1 MSRETRTPLLLLMLS
16 IAAVGIQALM
26 LSPLL
31 TDIAAGLGTEAKEIG
46 FAASAYGVGVAA
58 AALLAAPQLGRW
70 PKRGAIRIAFAVL
83 AVSLFLCAFAW
94 DWRVLAAAQLVAG
107 LASGVIIPATYA
119 LTGDIAPPDRRS
131 QDLGKV
137 LFGWSIAMV
146 AGVPLAALLSAVVG
160 WRGTFVIVGLVAAT
174 MPFAGAL
181 LPRVS
186 SFGTVGERVRY
197 IDVLRLPGAWLGYVS
212 TFAYMI
218 AFYQTYT
225 FIGDHV
231 RQTHGAGAWLGGTIS
246 LAYGIGFG
254 LGVVFDKWIDHKGP
268 TRVLPLG
275 LTLVGINYVVLPF
288 AAERILTV
296 ALWPFFWGL
305 ANHFCMTA
313 LVSYMNTL
321 SPRLRGTIMG
331 LFSFTTYVSLGTA
344 GAVYGPV
351 YQAYGF
357 YAVSFASAATVA
369 VAAVIALPRSLSV
382 SPGSLRPRQ

>member
-1 MSRETRTPLLLLMLS
+1 MRPDGRTPLLLLTLS

-31 TDIAAGLGTEAKEIG
+31 TDIAAGLGTQAKEIG
-46 FAASAYGVGVAA
+46 FAASAYGVGVAS
-58 AALLAAPQLGRW
+58 AALLAAPRLGRW
-70 PKRGAIRIAFAVL
+70 PKRAAIRIAFAVL
-83 AVSLFLCAFAW
+83 SVSLFLCAFAW

-146 AGVPLAALLSAVVG
+146 AGVPLAALLSAFVG
-160 WRGTFVIVGLVAAT
+160 WRGTFLIVGAVAAA

-181 LPRVS
+181 LPRTDAV
-186 SFGTVGERVRY
+186 GLGERVRY
-197 IDVLRLPGAWLGYVS
+197 SDVLRLPGAWTGYLS

-231 RQTHGAGAWLGGTIS
+231 RQTHGAGAWLGGSIS
-246 LAYGIGFG
+246 LSYGLGFG
-254 LGVVFDKWIDHKGP
+254 LGVVFDKWIDAKGP
-268 TRVLPLG
+268 VRMLPLG
-275 LTLVGINYVVLPF
+275 LTLVGINYLVLPF
-288 AAERILTV
+288 AAERIATV
-296 ALWPFFWGL
+296 AAWPFFWGL
-305 ANHFCMTA
+305 ANHFCMTT

-321 SPRLRGTIMG
+321 SARLRGTIMG

-351 YQAYGF
+351 YQAHGF
-357 YAVSFASAATVA
+357 FAVSFASAATVA
-369 VAAVIALPRSLSV
+369 VAALIALRRSLGAGPRS
-382 SPGSLRPRQ
+382 